1 MKNRIYHILYSIMVV
16 LFVGIL
22 IWLTCHYEGKSII
35 DESFVEAVDFS
46 TGWMLED
53 GAVVDTS
60 DLRSL
65 EGIQVYKAF
74 SVFNTVPENL
84 EEGQHLCFRSKNIYY
99 KVYLDGELVYDP
111 YVPQS
116 ELYPK
121 SFGTR
126 WNYVPISMEDVGKQ
140 IEIEIT
146 KVYESERACVDNI
159 CIGQPAKVIM
169 DTVKEKL
176 VAFITSILLLFVGVL
191 LIVADIPI
199 NMRTEKNHELLYL
212 GAFSV
217 SIATWCLAETHLLQ
231 YYVGDSRLMQIVSCY
246 SLMLTGIPL
255 VLYLDAAFGFGR
267 RMIVAGMVGASF
279 LSFVVIMF
287 LHLTKIAD
295 IRETLGYTHIIII
308 MSALALLYTITKNT
322 FGKGKGL
329 SENIYRIL
337 RAIGLCGLFF
347 STLIDLWRFYQ
358 GISNDSAMCVRI
370 GLLIFILCF
379 GSSSLEKTINAV
391 KLGVQAE
398 FVSKLAYQ
406 DGLTGIGNRTAFEE
420 ELVDLE
426 QKKDELSTIGILMFD
441 VNDLKYVNDNMG
453 HGMGDKLL
461 MECARL
467 IQESFLPES
476 GQCYRIGGDEF
487 VVLLSGEHVEKHYEA
502 GIARVN
508 EEMEVYN
515 EQPEKMFRISIAHGF
530 AVYDKEHA
538 GMKLMNIYQQADA
551 QMYENKKMIKET
563 QVKPE
568 EYYREWKKD
577 Q

>member
-1 MKNRIYHILYSIMVV
+1 MRNHIYHILYSIMVI

-35 DESFVEAVDFS
+35 DESFSESVEFS
-46 TGWMLED
+46 TGWVLED
-53 GAVVDTS
+53 GTGVDTS

-65 EGIQVYKAF
+65 EGTEVYKAF
-74 SVFNTVPENL
+74 SVFNKVPENL
-84 EEGQHLCFRSKNIYY
+84 EEGQHLCFRSKNVYY

-146 KVYESERACVDNI
+146 KVYESERASVDNI

-169 DTVKEKL
+169 DTVEEKL
-176 VAFITSILLLFVGVL
+176 VAFITCILLLFVGVL

-199 NMRTEKNHELLYL
+199 NMRAEKNHELLYL
-212 GAFSV
+212 GFFSV

-231 YYVGDSRLMQIVSCY
+231 YYVGDSRIMQMVSCY
-246 SLMLTGIPL
+246 SLMLIGIPL
-255 VLYLDAAFGFGR
+255 VLYLDAAFGFR
-267 RMIVAGMVGASF
+267 KRVVVAGMVGASF
-279 LSFVVIMF
+279 LSFVVIIF

-295 IRETLGYTHIIII
+295 IRETLGYTHVILI
-308 MSALALLYTITKNT
+308 MSAVALLYTIIKST
-322 FGKGKGL
+322 FGKGKRSSRNVYRMLRGIGL
-329 SENIYRIL
+329 S
-337 RAIGLCGLFF
+337 GLSFA
-347 STLIDLWRFYQ
+347 TVIDLWRFYQ
-358 GISNDSAMCVRI
+358 GSSNDTAMFVRI

-391 KLGVQAE
+391 KLGVQTE
-398 FVSKLAYQ
+398 FVSRLAYR

-420 ELVDLE
+420 ELVELE
-426 QKKDELSTIGILMFD
+426 EKKDEISAIGILMFD

-453 HGMGDKLL
+453 HRIGDNLL

-487 VVLLSGEHVEKHYEA
+487 VVLLSGDHVRKRYDA
-502 GIARVN
+502 GIVRVK
-508 EEMEVYN
+508 EEMKTYN
-515 EQPEKMFRISIAHGF
+515 ERSDKEFRISIAHGF
-530 AVYDKEHA
+530 AVYDKRRA
-538 GMKLMNIYQQADA
+538 GMKLMSIYQQADV
-551 QMYENKKMIKET
+551 QMYENKKKIKET
-563 QVKPE
+563 QMKPE

-577 Q
+577 K